1 MVKFPLPRGREMAEA
16 ASYYHCGNHI
26 CIAQTAIN
34 IDQLRIFIF
43 LVQLRLLKVEEKSHR
58 FCAKICAYFQ

>member
-1 MVKFPLPRGREMAEA
+1 MAEA

-43 LVQLRLLKVEEKSHR
+43 LVQLGLLTFEEKFHR
-58 FCAKICAYFQ
+58 FCAKISAHFQ

>member
-1 MVKFPLPRGREMAEA
+1 MAEA

-58 FCAKICAYFQ
+58 FCAKICAHFQ